1 MAARVTVEASTPR
14 AGGTGSHSLIASCTV
29 VNLKDAGLCSAKVS
43 GGEMF
48 NHESKSAA
56 VPV

>member
-1 MAARVTVEASTPR
+1 MEASTPR